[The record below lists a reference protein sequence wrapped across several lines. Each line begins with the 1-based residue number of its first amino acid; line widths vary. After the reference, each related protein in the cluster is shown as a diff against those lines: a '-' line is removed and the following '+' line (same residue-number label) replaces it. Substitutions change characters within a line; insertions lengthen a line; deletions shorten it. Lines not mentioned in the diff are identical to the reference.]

1 MTTDLILGTA
11 GHIDHGKT
19 SLIRALTGVNTD
31 RLPEEKKR
39 GITIDLGFAEL
50 MVGPYRLGIVDVPGH
65 ERFVRNMLAGATG
78 MDVALLVIAADDSI
92 KPQTREHLDILRL
105 LDLHCGVIA
114 ITKCDLA
121 DPDWVALVEDEVRE
135 LVAGSFLAEATMIR
149 TSAAT
154 GLGIDQ
160 LRDELE
166 RAAGRAAASR
176 PRDATNAPFRMAIDR
191 AFTIAGHGTVVT
203 GSVSSG
209 AIEMGDELAIEPG
222 GLSVRVRG
230 LQNHDRT
237 ASQVHRGQR
246 AAINLA
252 GIHHERIA
260 RGHELTTKGH
270 LRPSRR
276 LAARMQAVDS
286 LTRPIKNRSRVRV
299 HVGTAELLATLVLLD
314 TDQLVASQAAMCQLF
329 LSDEAVTTWN
339 QPFVIRSESPLQTIG
354 GGQVLVPD
362 ADRLLRHDQA
372 TLQQL
377 TQLTASDPATRAG
390 SALFF
395 AGLRNWQP
403 DDLARTAGI
412 EQNAEVV
419 SALREDGTLIEAV
432 LSPTR
437 TLSFHRECLDQL
449 SQRISKTLEKFHA
462 QNPLRIAIDR
472 VQIRQGFG
480 YLDDAVFNLALSTMH
495 KAGQIRVTPTGI
507 ALQGHGPKLSQNEH
521 KLLAKLIEDYR
532 TVGLEAPTCK
542 QVQQQATKNQSSV
555 PQLIALA
562 AANGDLV
569 QITKE
574 YFVHKDVDHQCRKQL
589 AALLADGKGLTVSQ
603 IREVLNTSRKYAVPY
618 CEHLDRSGFT
628 RRQGDLRLLAEPP
641 HPPDAGEQPSEDR
654 ASSNSRA
661 SDSPASDSPAG
672 TRSPSNRA
680 PSPDQ
685 T

>member
-19 SLIRALTGVNTD
+19 SLIRALTGVDTD

-50 MVGPYRLGIVDVPGH
+50 NVGPYRLGIVDVPGH

-78 MDVALLVIAADDSI
+78 MDVALLVVAADDSI

-105 LDLHCGVIA
+105 LDLRCGVIA

-121 DPDWVALVEDEVRE
+121 EPDWAAMVAEEVRD
-135 LVAGSFLAEATMIR
+135 LVAGSFLADASIVH
-149 TSAAT
+149 TSAST
-154 GLGIDQ
+154 GEGIEQ

-166 RAAGRAAASR
+166 LAAGRAAESR
-176 PRDATNAPFRMAIDR
+176 PRDTTNAPFRMAIDR
-191 AFTIAGHGTVVT
+191 AFTITGHGTVVT

-209 AIEMGDELAIEPG
+209 SVQTGDELAIEPG

-246 AAINLA
+246 AAINVA
-252 GIHHERIA
+252 GIHHERID

-276 LAARMQAVDS
+276 LAARMHAVDS

-314 TDQLVASQAAMCQLF
+314 TDQLAASQEAMCQLF
-329 LSDEAVTTWN
+329 LSDEAVATWN
-339 QPFVIRSESPLQTIG
+339 QPFVVRSESPVQTIG

-362 ADRLLRHDQA
+362 ADRLARHDPD
-372 TLQQL
+372 TLQKL
-377 TQLTASDPATRAG
+377 TDLTSTDPATRAA

-395 AGLRNWQP
+395 AGLRNWRP

-412 EQNAEVV
+412 EQNETVV
-419 SALREDGTLIEAV
+419 TALRENGTLVEAA

-437 TLSFHRECLDQL
+437 TLSFHRDCLTQL
-449 SQRISKTLEKFHA
+449 TRRIATTLEKFHT

-472 VQIRQGFG
+472 VQIRQGFD
-480 YLDDAVFNLALSTMH
+480 YLDDAVFNLALSTMRE
-495 KAGQIRVTPTGI
+495 ASQIRITPTGV

-521 KLLAKLIEDYR
+521 KLLAKLIDDYR
-532 TVGLEAPTCK
+532 AAGLEAPTTK

-555 PQLIALA
+555 PQLIVLA
-562 AANGDLV
+562 AANGDLI
-569 QITKE
+569 QITQD
-574 YFVHKDVDHQCRKQL
+574 YYVHKDVDRECREQL
-589 AALLADGKGLTVSQ
+589 AELLADGKGLTVSE
-603 IREVLNTSRKYAVPY
+603 IREILKTSRKYAVPY

-628 RRQGDLRLLAEPP
+628 RRQGDLRLLAEP
-641 HPPDAGEQPSEDR
+641 GEARRRDVNAALSEFHDPE
-654 ASSNSRA
+654 AYTEA
-661 SDSPASDSPAG
+661 
-672 TRSPSNRA
+672 
-680 PSPDQ
+680 
-685 T
+685 